1 MWPCSYVKYRL
12 LYICEC
18 DLNVK
23 HAPTGLC
30 HWTLGPQLVT
40 LLESPVESLWYRAL
54 LEEVYCW
61 GWALGLFGLTTPPV
75 HSLLSLTAGA
85 VWWLGHTLLL
95 LCISHHTGLCPL
107 WNCKPYV
114 ILPPPHTH
122 TLKLIGSEYFIV
134 ITKMKQH
141 THSLTNIHS
150 LSHTFTQSYIHSYTH
165 THTIHSH
172 TLLSLSQ
179 LWWGTLGTRSQS
191 SGIRS
196 SEVLCAQ

>member
-122 TLKLIGSEYFIV
+122 LKVDWVRVFYCNNKNETTHTFTHKHSLSLTHIHTVIHTLI
-134 ITKMKQH
+134 H
-141 THSLTNIHS
+141 THSHNT
-150 LSHTFTQSYIHSYTH
+150 LSHTS
-165 THTIHSH
+165 
-172 TLLSLSQ
+172 LSLSTVM
-179 LWWGTLGTRSQS
+179 GNTRH
-191 SGIRS
+191 
-196 SEVLCAQ
+196 